1 MEGHKGHLKKSQILF
16 KKKKCDNRFGREIG
30 NKSYLN
36 ITCFN
41 ELVLLRKYVLIWWC
55 KLLQLLK

>member
-1 MEGHKGHLKKSQILF
+1 MEGHKGPLKKSQILF
-16 KKKKCDNRFGREIG
+16 KKKKCGNRFGREIG

-41 ELVLLRKYVLIWWC
+41 ELVLLRKYVLI
-55 KLLQLLK
+55 